1 MDNHTMVSRRQFT
14 LLLSKL
20 FASLAAFCS
29 IPTQAL
35 KRSPLSTDD
44 IADLKSKISG
54 KVIAAGQEDYESWR
68 RNMSWQFLKTSRRP
82 QLMVQAKSSQ
92 DVITAVRFANENS
105 LKLSVRTGGHS
116 WVHSSIREGGMLV
129 DLRHFKDI
137 QIDSKNHTA
146 IVGPAHTSRELA
158 NALEKEGL
166 AFPVAHCSSV
176 ALGGYLLGGGQAWNG
191 ESWGGAACNSI
202 SALEVVNAQGEL
214 IHVDESRH
222 SDLFWAAK
230 GAGPGFP
237 GVVTAYHLN
246 LYPLPQA
253 IHMNTYIWPLT
264 DTLIVS
270 DWLSKVAEELSEK
283 VEVLMFLSGLPEPIN
298 GVDKAVIISAVAFAD
313 SNEEAASLLTPLSS
327 AQNLSTPLVV
337 EELTPMTFASLFDL
351 VDRSFF
357 PCRAAADTFWFDL
370 SMNAVMENFVEH
382 FASAPSP
389 YSTVLCE
396 VKTRAAKI
404 GNSAYSMRLRTYLS
418 PYAFWLTEE
427 KDEIN
432 LQWMKK
438 TQEILAPL
446 SSGHYV
452 NEADLEA
459 SPERSERS
467 FSKES
472 WRRIKEVQTR
482 HDPNGIFHSYLGH

>member
-1 MDNHTMVSRRQFT
+1 MLSRRRFT
-14 LLLSKL
+14 LLLSSL
-20 FASLAAFCS
+20 FASLAAPWS
-29 IPTQAL
+29 ISTQAL
-35 KRSPLSTDD
+35 KRSPISTDA
-44 IADLKSKISG
+44 IAGLKSKISG
-54 KVIAAGQEDYESWR
+54 EVIVEGQEDYESWR
-68 RNMSWQFLKTSRRP
+68 RNMAWQFRKTSRRP

-92 DVITAVRFANENS
+92 DVVTAVKFANENS

-137 QIDSKNHTA
+137 QIDSNNHTA
-146 IVGPAHTSRELA
+146 VVGPANTSRELA
-158 NALEKEGL
+158 NALQKEGL
-166 AFPVAHCSSV
+166 AFPVAHCSTV

-214 IHVDESRH
+214 IRVDENEH

-237 GVVTAYHLN
+237 GVVTAYHLK

-270 DWLSKVAEELSEK
+270 DWLAKVAEELSEK

-298 GVDKAVIISAVAFAD
+298 GVDKVVIISAVAFAD
-313 SNEEAASLLTPLSS
+313 GNEEAASLLTPLAS
-327 AQNLSTPLVV
+327 AQKLSTALVV
-337 EELTPMTFASLFDL
+337 EELTPVTFSSLFDL

-357 PCRAAADTFWFDL
+357 PCRAAADTFWFDQ
-370 SMNAVMENFVEH
+370 SMKVVMEDFVEH

-396 VKTRAAKI
+396 VKPRAAKMD
-404 GNSAYSMRLRTYLS
+404 NSAYSMRRSTYLS
-418 PYAFWLTEE
+418 PYAFWLKEE
-427 KDEIN
+427 DDEIN

-446 SSGHYV
+446 SIGHYV
-452 NEADLEA
+452 NEADLEI

-467 FSKES
+467 FSQES
-472 WRRIKEVQTR
+472 WQGIKEVQTR
-482 HDPNGIFHSYLGH
+482 YDPMGLFHGYLGQ